1 MGKRRRRWV
10 VEEPSVS
17 LAHVL
22 GPGAKAASWEQ
33 DQIHSPVEEQFWL
46 IMCAHNT

>member
-1 MGKRRRRWV
+1 MRHGERRKRRRRRWV
-10 VEEPSVS
+10 EEKPSVS

-33 DQIHSPVEEQFWL
+33 DQIHSMVEAQF
-46 IMCAHNT
+46 

>member
-1 MGKRRRRWV
+1 MGG
-10 VEEPSVS
+10 ELATEPSVS

-33 DQIHSPVEEQFWL
+33 DQIHSPGEEQFWL